1 MQLNA
6 LLQSLELRPSAQRTG
21 HFGLFNCLIIGHSKH
36 DGVQRVYCDPFPK
49 KLFHG
54 RNRQD
59 LALVRPPGIE
69 PGGFLLTPD
78 SVWYCRVLLLFSFS
92 AMTDTGSR
100 SFECALVSVMERYE
114 GPLASGNYL
123 NYLSY
128 LTYLTNDAI
137 I

>member
-1 MQLNA
+1 MGY
-6 LLQSLELRPSAQRTG
+6 SACTAIRFQ
-21 HFGLFNCLIIGHSKH
+21 
-36 DGVQRVYCDPFPK
+36 K

-69 PGGFLLTPD
+69 PGGFVLAPD

-100 SFECALVSVMERYE
+100 SFDCALVSVMERYE

-123 NYLSY
+123 NYFSY
-128 LTYLTNDAI
+128 LTYLINDAI